1 MSMCKSPVKLALVT
15 AKSGEFSWGK
25 ICMLN
30 WPKLRTSLGFVCER
44 DWGKGASE
52 GP

>member
-1 MSMCKSPVKLALVT
+1 MSMGKSPVKLALVT
-15 AKSGEFSWGK
+15 AKSGELSRGK

-30 WPKLRTSLGFVCER
+30 WPKLTTSLGFVCER
-44 DWGKGASE
+44 DWGKKASE